1 MEPEIVDLTKELL
14 SHRLNLILAK
24 RKRSVLIEELH
35 RQYLEGE
42 VDPKKRMK
50 ASMDKLKKSKNAG
63 NNINSTEQTVANPV
77 VEEQEQEELEK

>member
-1 MEPEIVDLTKELL
+1 
-14 SHRLNLILAK
+14 
-24 RKRSVLIEELH
+24 
-35 RQYLEGE
+35 LEGE